1 MPKVNFQFGRKETS
15 VKDYAIISIVLYL
28 LAVIFSKLLRT
39 TESEIYSLIDDF
51 QRNHWPNWLNGLI
64 DKNKLNDYFINTP
77 ELLDARI
84 QRDVQRALSSYEQSV
99 GTQENITIGE
109 GAFFEAEPDGSN
121 AQILLGGEIGIKGD
135 WTD

>member
-39 TESEIYSLIDDF
+39 TESEIYSLIDEF
-51 QRNHWPNWLNGLI
+51 QRDHWPNWLNGLI

-77 ELLDARI
+77 ELLDARVD
-84 QRDVQRALSSYEQSV
+84 RDVDNAISDYESEV
-99 GTQENITIGE
+99 GTQDDIKIGE
-109 GAFFEAEPDGSN
+109 GTFYEAEPDGSK
-121 AQILLGGEIGIKGD
+121 AQDLLGGEMGIKGD
-135 WTD
+135 WID